1 MSTPEQIICKPTPWF
16 TLRAFAMLAMFGVFS
31 VLFYIDGTTGYR
43 KKNLTY
49 YTHASFQ
56 QASDK
61 FASMNSEGK
70 LTPGEWKEFAEAQ
83 IVSLPKD
90 TSVMPVDT
98 EIPLPWP
105 AILAD
110 FEKVKPLQPH
120 LLWQEYS
127 AEKQLSNDA
136 PEQPFD
142 AGKIREQI
150 IVFYICIGLTLI
162 TLFFLVRTMLR
173 SIRADN
179 EALTT
184 VKKQRIPYADMK
196 TLDLRKWDTKGLAL
210 IEYDGASGSGSARI
224 DGLTYGGFKKEKDE
238 PAERLM
244 QKVRENFS
252 GEIIEYTTVS
262 EPAPEKDSAE
272 TTEETPGKPEN

>member
-1 MSTPEQIICKPTPWF
+1 MKAPEQIVCKPTPWF
-16 TLRAFAMLAMFGVFS
+16 TLRAGAMLAMFGVFS

-56 QASDK
+56 QASDA
-61 FASMNSEGK
+61 FAKKNSEGK
-70 LTPGEWKEFAEAQ
+70 LTPDEWREFAEEQ
-83 IVSLPKD
+83 TVSLPKD
-90 TSVMPVDT
+90 KSVMPANM

-110 FEKVKPLQPH
+110 FEKMKPLQPH

-127 AEKQLSNDA
+127 AEKELSNDP
-136 PEQPFD
+136 PEHPFD

-162 TLFFLVRTMLR
+162 TLFFLIRTMLR
-173 SIRADN
+173 SIRADD

-184 VKKQRIPYADMK
+184 VRKQRIPYSDMK

-210 IEYDGASGSGSARI
+210 IEYEGTSGSGKARI
-224 DGLTYGGFKKEKDE
+224 DGLTYGGFKKENDE
-238 PAERLM
+238 PAEQLM
-244 QKVRENFS
+244 RKIRANFS
-252 GEIIEYTTVS
+252 GEIIEYTTVEETS
-262 EPAPEKDSAE
+262 ETD
-272 TTEETPGKPEN
+272 TTEEIPDKPEN